1 MFAFWHQVAD
11 LSRIIGIRDR
21 LRCPNPKCRA
31 VGTWKPHGGWID
43 VYLGDVAGVRRW
55 MCKFCGLTRYDNGDK
70 WAAPSSE
77 LGYWELLEKLNP
89 DGDQQHFWPTP
100 WHMVRDYMKT
110 NPWGG

>member
-1 MFAFWHQVAD
+1 MFAFWHQIAD

-31 VGTWKPHGGWID
+31 IGTWKPHGGWID
-43 VYLGDVAGVRRW
+43 VYLGDVAGTRRW
-55 MCKFCGLTRYDNGDK
+55 MCKFCGLTRYATGDK

-77 LGYWELLEKLNP
+77 LGYWELLEKLP
-89 DGDQQHFWPTP
+89 DHFWPTP
-100 WHMVRDYMKT
+100 WHMVRDYMNT